1 MSVFAIIH
9 PTGLLG
15 QEIRE
20 LLGRQP
26 ESWSDV
32 RLLSHDETEVGSLT
46 DIGGSAAMVVKLEAE
61 SLRGVEVAFLC
72 GDAEANARVIDQLDP
87 GTVAVIASSGAAA
100 SEAGLA
106 VVHGVNSSDLA
117 ETTDRLL
124 LSPHPGVILLAHLI
138 EPLRHL
144 GLTHCSA
151 TLVMPASI
159 AEKRGMDELFSQ
171 TRSIIAMVEERE
183 QAVFGRQLAFNLY
196 PDSLAPGLLTE
207 QLRALFTDGP
217 TIVAQ
222 TIQGGIFHGVSASV
236 HLTFA
241 EDPGL
246 AAFQE
251 ALAASSALELHHG
264 DLTASTIDVAASE
277 AILVGEPQTDG
288 HGGYWVWAV
297 MDNLVGGAGNAV
309 GIAQAARGQ

>member
-1 MSVFAIIH
+1 MSVIAIIH

-15 QEIRE
+15 QEIRD

-26 ESWSDV
+26 ESWSEV
-32 RLLSHDETEVGSLT
+32 RLLSSDETQVGALT
-46 DIGGSAAMVVKLEAE
+46 DIGGSAAIVVKLEAE
-61 SLRGVEVAFLC
+61 SLRDVEVAFLC
-72 GDAEANARVIDQLDP
+72 GDAEATAPVIDQLDP
-87 GTVAVIASSGAAA
+87 GTLAVIANSGAGV
-100 SEAGLA
+100 SEKGLA
-106 VVHGVNSSDLA
+106 VVHGVNSSNLA
-117 ETTDRLL
+117 EATDRLL
-124 LSPHPGVILLAHLI
+124 LSPHPGVILLAHLV

-144 GLTHCSA
+144 GLTHCCA
-151 TLVMPASI
+151 TLVMPASV
-159 AEKRGMDELFSQ
+159 ADKRGMDELFSQ
-171 TRSIIAMVEERE
+171 TRSIVAMVEERE

-196 PDSLAPGLLTE
+196 PDSLPPGLLTA
-207 QLRALFTDGP
+207 QLRTLFADGP
-217 TIVAQ
+217 VIVAQ

-264 DLTASTIDVAASE
+264 DLTASTIDGAASE
-277 AILVGEPQTDG
+277 AIVVGEPRSDG
-288 HGGYWVWAV
+288 NGGYWLWAV

-309 GIAQAARGQ
+309 GVARAAIGK